1 MNSGLPSLLD
11 AIFGKNDLVSVSL
24 DEMYE
29 VVNEFPSFNAAH
41 FLLAKKLKEQNDA
54 AFEKQ
59 SMRTALYFNNAFW
72 LQTLLDEGNKR
83 VEVSAVPVRTQD
95 EDTVNIQETHIT
107 ESFEPAGDA
116 PDEEI
121 SEPAYPE
128 TNESPNHT
136 DTFLQNTEP
145 AAGTVSSF
153 DELLSKYKIELETLE
168 EEELNRGIA
177 EIINE
182 ETAEAG
188 DSVGVAFQ
196 SPEPA
201 PEFQSEFPVEQDKE
215 LNSFNSD
222 KNISESR
229 VDSASDEFTPG
240 TNSDLF
246 ETRVEVLN
254 EYGIFEDVIV
264 QKSTHEVEVF
274 VRPVDQ
280 DPGGAVDKIEEALPA
295 SNDSPVEIQT
305 QNDSSEKPDVH
316 EYESFD
322 RPLIGARREDGPY
335 EDELDEEISEV
346 LDEKISEVPD
356 EEIGEVLD
364 EKISEVPDEEISEV
378 LDEKINEVPDEEIS
392 EVLDEKISEVLDEK
406 ISEVLDEKTAESP
419 KLSDN
424 MVHQNADNTELTIPF
439 TGESEEDLNGRMQDL
454 TERFNEHQ
462 KSVPVFDPKKA
473 ESIVFA
479 PYHMIDYFASQGI
492 KLVLEENP
500 PDHFG
505 QQLKTFTD
513 WLKVMKKL
521 PAQQLSGKTDEREA
535 DRIRHFAAHSIE
547 ERDVLTESMAEV
559 LAKQGMYENAIALYQ
574 KLSLIYPPKSAYF
587 ASRIEQLK
595 ASLP

>member
-72 LQTLLDEGNKR
+72 LQTLLDEGNNIR
-83 VEVSAVPVRTQD
+83 VEESVVSVRTED
-95 EDTVNIQETHIT
+95 EEIVNIRKTHIT

-121 SEPAYPE
+121 TEPVHPE
-128 TNESPNHT
+128 TKEPSNYT
-136 DTFLQNTEP
+136 DTFLQNPEPVTEII
-145 AAGTVSSF
+145 SSI
-153 DELLSKYKIELETLE
+153 DELLSKYRIEQEETPE
-168 EEELNRGIA
+168 DEILNREIA
-177 EIINE
+177 EIIKE
-182 ETAEAG
+182 ETVEAG
-188 DSVGVAFQ
+188 DPGGAALQ
-196 SPEPA
+196 GPEPA
-201 PEFQSEFPVEQDKE
+201 REFQSEFPVEQDKE
-215 LNSFNSD
+215 IDSLNSD
-222 KNISESR
+222 KNISETR
-229 VDSASDEFTPG
+229 RDSASDEFILA
-240 TNSDLF
+240 TNNNLL
-246 ETRVEVLN
+246 EKRVEVLN
-254 EYGIFEDVIV
+254 EYGIFEDVV
-264 QKSTHEVEVF
+264 VKKSDLDLEVF
-274 VRPVDQ
+274 GKPVDQ
-280 DPGGAVDKIEEALPA
+280 APGGAEDRIEETPLA
-295 SNDSPVEIQT
+295 SNDSPVEIQAR
-305 QNDSSEKPDVH
+305 NDSSEKPDVH
-316 EYESFD
+316 EYETFD
-322 RPLIGARREDGPY
+322 RPLMGTRRDDGPY

-346 LDEKISEVPD
+346 LDEKA
-356 EEIGEVLD
+356 
-364 EKISEVPDEEISEV
+364 
-378 LDEKINEVPDEEIS
+378 
-392 EVLDEKISEVLDEK
+392 
-406 ISEVLDEKTAESP
+406 AESP
-419 KLSDN
+419 ELSDN
-424 MVHQNADNTELTIPF
+424 IVPNDADNTELTIPF
-439 TGESEEDLNGRMQDL
+439 TGESEEDLSSRMQDL
-454 TERFNEHQ
+454 TDRFNEHQ

-492 KLVLEENP
+492 KLVLEDNP

-505 QQLKTFTD
+505 QQLKSFTD

-521 PAQQLSGKTDEREA
+521 PANQQSEKADEKEA